1 MISMIRKPM
10 TLAAMLFAI
19 GLLGKP
25 VRADLTITVQENS
38 GPITTVV
45 SVPGSPTSDL
55 FDAENATTAH
65 YSITLLGGESNQFA
79 SNGVLTSELLSSTT
93 SVQRLA
99 GSGAFTLHIVITGT
113 GYTAPTAPPMIS
125 TDSQVSGTITQ
136 TSSTNTL
143 NYESFVAG
151 VGLGVQSPA
160 ITAKQYDSNNPGTLS
175 SLSAPFTIKET
186 IDITLNGQGDALN
199 FTTNTTL
206 KQTIEHTQAV
216 TPEPS
221 TMALAGLGALGLI
234 GYSLR
239 RRKALGA

>member
-143 NYESFVAG
+143 NFQSFVAG
-151 VGLGVQSPA
+151 NGLGVQSPG
-160 ITAKQYDSNNPGTLS
+160 IGTVASFGSDMTGSLS
-175 SLSAPFTIKET
+175 SLSGPYILKET
-186 IDITLNGQGDALN
+186 LNITLNGVNDEIN
-199 FTTNTTL
+199 YNSNTTL
-206 KQTIEHTQAV
+206 TQAV
-216 TPEPS
+216 PEPS
-221 TMALAGLGALGLI
+221 TLVLAGLGVLGFL
-234 GYSLR
+234 GYGLR
-239 RRKALGA
+239 RKERGV